1 MVSGTKGSRC
11 SFLQNA
17 RVAVKSELAG
27 SICENTTLPIL
38 APRGVQLLP
47 CCIEHTG
54 PAKTEVFFHSL
65 ERPATEGVV
74 RHAAFRGR
82 ELAGVNWQLQR
93 TSVTSEEKPEHKTP
107 ATDDRVSSVPFLGY
121 LGVVATVHDESG
133 LRQPEIGSV
142 DLDKLKKDDV
152 IIISAK
158 TGEYHGEAQKRSRHL
173 RLHGQFDSLTY
184 WDHDEPPQSS
194 CETLQFS
201 HFLRVSQVVTDAS
214 QLPCHVSKEQLIFQ
228 Q

>member
-173 RLHGQFDSLTY
+173 RLHGQFDSLTSGY
-184 WDHDEPPQSS
+184 
-194 CETLQFS
+194 
-201 HFLRVSQVVTDAS
+201 TD
-214 QLPCHVSKEQLIFQ
+214 L
-228 Q
+228 

>member
-1 MVSGTKGSRC
+1 MLGF
-11 SFLQNA
+11 FLCP
-17 RVAVKSELAG
+17 AVKSELAG

-107 ATDDRVSSVPFLGY
+107 GERNHPRMIPALG
-121 LGVVATVHDESG
+121 
-133 LRQPEIGSV
+133 IM
-142 DLDKLKKDDV
+142 
-152 IIISAK
+152 
-158 TGEYHGEAQKRSRHL
+158 
-173 RLHGQFDSLTY
+173 
-184 WDHDEPPQSS
+184 
-194 CETLQFS
+194 
-201 HFLRVSQVVTDAS
+201 
-214 QLPCHVSKEQLIFQ
+214 
-228 Q
+228 